1 MSTSTHDGAQP
12 VAHPPTMPIV
22 DMRNRP
28 RFLHPF
34 FGAESSGP
42 NFEVVKWVNARVG
55 SRDLEHFTKAKDPKT
70 YVAEIAAASIA
81 KAFVVGRDT
90 PNNRIVNDDVA
101 KLVATAPDR
110 LVGIGAVDPQR
121 LGITAALDELERL
134 AGELKLAGVNVDP
147 GFLPKPLHADDAL
160 FFPIYQACVEL
171 GLPVFIMSGP
181 TSPDLDYNH
190 PSAVGRVASVFPKLE
205 IVCCH
210 GFYPFVD
217 EMIGIAFK
225 HPNVYVSPDMYLFA
239 PGAKLYVEA
248 ANGFMRDQLL
258 FGTSFPFRPM
268 RQSIDDAAGLGLDP
282 DAYERVMWRNAD
294 ALFRLGLNSAP
305 ALPASRT
312 TPAPRTGGRT
322 KKT

>member
-1 MSTSTHDGAQP
+1 MSTSTHNGANHAAP
-12 VAHPPTMPIV
+12 AAMPIV

-34 FGAESSGP
+34 FGAEASGP
-42 NFEVVKWVNARVG
+42 NFDVVKWVNARVG
-55 SRDLEHFTKAKDPKT
+55 SRDLEHFTKANDPAAF
-70 YVAEIAAASIA
+70 VAEIVAAGIA

-90 PNNRIVNDDVA
+90 PNNKIPNDEVA

-121 LGITAALDELERL
+121 LGMTAALDELERL
-134 AGELKLAGVNVDP
+134 TGELKLAGVNIDP

-171 GLPVFIMSGP
+171 GVPVFVMSGP

-190 PSAVGRVASVFPKLE
+190 PSAVGRVASVFPKLK

-258 FGTSFPFRPM
+258 FGTSYPFRPM
-268 RQSIDDAAGLGLDP
+268 RQSVEDAADLGLDP
-282 DAYERVMWRNAD
+282 EAYERVMWRNAN
-294 ALFRLGLNSAP
+294 ALFDFGLDAAP
-305 ALPASRT
+305 AATATPK
-312 TPAPRTGGRT
+312 PAPRASGRT